1 MTVATIRLG
10 GREFA
15 IEPLKLGQLRGLL
28 DALDDLSG
36 KTGGAVVDAA
46 ARVIQAGLARAMP
59 DLTLDAVLE
68 FEATMDE
75 VTAAVATILGAAGLS
90 RAGGTPPGEAAPV
103 ATGEGMAP
111 AASGNGSPRSTAPSP
126 PAAVIRSP

>member
-1 MTVATIRLG
+1 MPPTAITLG

-15 IEPLKLGQLRGLL
+15 VEPLKLGQLRALL

-59 DLTLDAVLE
+59 DLTLDSVLD

-90 RAGGTPPGEAAPV
+90 RAASAAPGEAVPV
-103 ATGEGMAP
+103 AGETGS
-111 AASGNGSPRSTAPSP
+111 ASPSSTAPSP
-126 PAAVIRSP
+126 PAAATPSRSSTA

>member
-1 MTVATIRLG
+1 MTHNITLG

-15 IEPLKLGQLRGLL
+15 IEPLKLGQLRALL

-36 KTGGAVVDAA
+36 KTGGAVIDAA

-75 VTAAVATILGAAGLS
+75 VTGAVAVILGVAGLS
-90 RAGGTPPGEAAPV
+90 RATGTAGEGVPLGEAVPV
-103 ATGEGMAP
+103 ASP
-111 AASGNGSPRSTAPSP
+111 AAP
-126 PAAVIRSP
+126 PATVADAG